1 MKYISL
7 LAILLLCACQIN
19 SQSGYQYHSS
29 SVNNGVQEGA
39 AVYYADYLH
48 GQRTALGEVY
58 RMEAFTAAHKTL
70 PKGTLVR
77 VTRLDNGQSVVVRV
91 NDRGPFDP
99 DVIIDLSKAAAMKI
113 GLVKK
118 GRARVRLETVG
129 QSDANPVNG
138 TLGGAAAYSYANSP
152 APSGGAPA
160 GRGYGQ
166 PGPSPY
172 NYNTSPSSY
181 NYANLAARGDVAP
194 YPMLPPNTAG
204 YGVQLA
210 SYRQLDNAGS
220 QLRQLGQRGVQNLY
234 IWQKGGYYKILIAP
248 FASKSSAAGHLEQLR
263 RQHLQDGIVVRIR

>member
-7 LAILLLCACQIN
+7 LAILLLCVCRIY

-166 PGPSPY
+166 PGLSAY
-172 NYNTSPSSY
+172 NYNTSH
-181 NYANLAARGDVAP
+181 RGNVAP

-210 SYRQLDNAGS
+210 SYRQLGNAGS

-234 IWQKGGYYKILIAP
+234 IWQKGGYYKVLIAP
-248 FASKSSAAGHLEQLR
+248 FASKSSAADHLEQLR